1 MQATMSLHV
10 GDAAKALG
18 ATADP
23 ADADD
28 AAAVNSAITYTSDNE
43 GVATVD
49 AAGKVTAVAEG
60 TANITATSGDLTAST
75 KVTVAAAA

>member
-1 MQATMSLHV
+1 MSLHV
-10 GDAAKALG
+10 GDVKALV

-23 ADADD
+23 ADADN
-28 AAAVNSAITYTSDNE
+28 AASVNSAITYTSDND

-60 TANITATSGDLTAST
+60 TANITATSGSFTAST
-75 KVTVAAAA
+75 KVTVTVAA